1 MEQTLEI
8 LRAAAEPTR
17 LRLLALLS
25 QGELTVSEL
34 VRVMSQSQPRL
45 SRHLRILSEAGL
57 LQRLREGSWVFYRP
71 AIAGGGGNAVEAIL
85 GLLAPDDPQVAA
97 DRERLNEI
105 KAARVLSAQ
114 QYFQKHAGEWDRLRA
129 LNVDEDAVTKACAQ
143 LLPLQDAR
151 DLLDIGT
158 GTGKMLEQFAPQVQ
172 NAWGIDLN
180 AEMLQVARANLDEAA
195 LSNVTL
201 RQADLASLP
210 FDDASFDAITC
221 HQVLHFLDH
230 PQIAVR
236 EAARVLRPGGHL
248 LVADL
253 SPHTVEE
260 MRENHAHR
268 RLGFTDDEV
277 KQWFGEAGLKPQA
290 TVHLK
295 GEPLGVT
302 LWLGA
307 RQNANLDA
315 KINNQ
320 TESREP

>member
-1 MEQTLEI
+1 MEKTLEI
-8 LRAAAEPTR
+8 LRAVAEPTR
-17 LRLLALLS
+17 LRLLAILS

-34 VRVMSQSQPRL
+34 VRVMGQSQPRL
-45 SRHLRILSEAGL
+45 SRHLRILSDAGL
-57 LQRLREGSWVFYRP
+57 LERLREGSWVFYRP
-71 AIAGGGGNAVEAIL
+71 ATSNGAEGASRAKAIL
-85 GLLAPDDPQVAA
+85 DLLPIDDAQVAM

-105 KAARVLSAQ
+105 KAARVQSAQ

-129 LNVDEDAVTKACAQ
+129 LNVDEDAVTQACAQ
-143 LLPLQDAR
+143 LLPMADAQ

-158 GTGKMLEQFAPQVQ
+158 GTGKMLEQFAPDVQ

-221 HQVLHFLDH
+221 HQVLHFLDR
-230 PQIAVR
+230 PQTAVT

-253 SPHTVEE
+253 SPHNVEE
-260 MRENHAHR
+260 MREQHAHR
-268 RLGFTDDEV
+268 RLGFTDSEV
-277 KQWFGEAGLKPQA
+277 KQWFADAGLKAQA
-290 TVHLK
+290 IVHLK
-295 GEPLGVT
+295 GDPLGVT

-307 RQNANLDA
+307 RQKNEIQNPQG
-315 KINNQ
+315 K
-320 TESREP
+320 PV